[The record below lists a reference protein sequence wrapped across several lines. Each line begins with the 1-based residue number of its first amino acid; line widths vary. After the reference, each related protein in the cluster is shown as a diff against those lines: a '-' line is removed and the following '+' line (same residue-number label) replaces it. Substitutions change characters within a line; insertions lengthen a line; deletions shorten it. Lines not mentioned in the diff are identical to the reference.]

1 MGNMF
6 LRNLIFDYKKFGL
19 KMVDAAT
26 VFPILGTIFSVFLSF
41 SPTVPFIQVF
51 QRKEKIDILPEG
63 MLLCQLLNR
72 LLWCSVW
79 VITKRVIPF
88 INAAVGILITTTFL
102 TLYLFL
108 FFHRKWLKTLSKFV
122 ILLIFEILIFTGAVL
137 FGNVSVV
144 SLLAMIF
151 NVAMYIAPGQK
162 ILRVI
167 KEKNY
172 KLIPIRSTIV
182 SILCSGSW
190 LIYGIVINLI
200 TQIIPNALGLFFS
213 IANTLAW
220 IYFYYNR
227 DEKYHEEETFAVINN
242 TYA

>member
-1 MGNMF
+1 MN
-6 LRNLIFDYKKFGL
+6 
-19 KMVDAAT
+19 AAN
-26 VFPILGTIFSVFLSF
+26 VFSTLGTIFSVFLSF

-51 QRKEKIDILPEG
+51 KRQEKIDILPEG

-79 VITKRVIPF
+79 VLTKKLIPF
-88 INAAVGILITTTFL
+88 INASIGILITTVFL

-108 FFHRKWLKTLSKFV
+108 YFHRMYLQTLGKF
-122 ILLIFEILIFTGAVL
+122 ILLLLFESSIFFGAIIY
-137 FGNVSVV
+137 GNVSVV
-144 SLLAMIF
+144 SLIAMIF

-182 SILCSGSW
+182 SICCSGSW
-190 LIYGIVINLI
+190 LMYGIIINLI
-200 TQIIPNALGLFFS
+200 PQIVPNALGLFFS
-213 IANTLAW
+213 IVNTLGW
-220 IYFYYNR
+220 IYFYIHR
-227 DEKYHEEETFAVINN
+227 DTSKGKEEETFAVIHNN
-242 TYA
+242 SFN

>member
-1 MGNMF
+1 MN
-6 LRNLIFDYKKFGL
+6 
-19 KMVDAAT
+19 AAN
-26 VFPILGTIFSVFLSF
+26 VFSTLGTIFSVFLSF

-51 QRKEKIDILPEG
+51 KRQEKIDILPEG

-79 VITKRVIPF
+79 VLTKKLIPF
-88 INAAVGILITTTFL
+88 INASIGILITTVFL

-108 FFHRKWLKTLSKFV
+108 YFHRMYLQTLGKF
-122 ILLIFEILIFTGAVL
+122 ILLLIFESAIFFGAIIY
-137 FGNVSVV
+137 GNVSVV
-144 SLLAMIF
+144 SLIAMIF

-182 SILCSGSW
+182 SICCSGSW
-190 LIYGIVINLI
+190 LMYGIVINLI
-200 TQIIPNALGLFFS
+200 PQIVPNALGLFFS
-213 IANTLAW
+213 IVNTLAW
-220 IYFYYNR
+220 IYFYIHR
-227 DEKYHEEETFAVINN
+227 DSKDKEEETFAVIHNN
-242 TYA
+242 SFN

>member
-1 MGNMF
+1 M
-6 LRNLIFDYKKFGL
+6 IFKK
-19 KMVDAAT
+19 MDAAT
-26 VFPILGTIFSVFLSF
+26 IFSTLGTIFSVFLSF

-51 QRKEKIDILPEG
+51 KREEKIDILPEG

-79 VITKRVIPF
+79 VLTKKLIPF
-88 INAAVGILITTTFL
+88 INASVGILITTVFL

-108 FFHRKWLKTLSKFV
+108 YFHRMYLKTLGKF
-122 ILLIFEILIFTGAVL
+122 LLLLCFESAIFFGAIIY
-137 FGNVSVV
+137 GNVSVV
-144 SLLAMIF
+144 SLIAMIF

-182 SILCSGSW
+182 SICCSGSW
-190 LIYGIVINLI
+190 LMYGIVINLVP
-200 TQIIPNALGLFFS
+200 QIVPNALGLFFS
-213 IANTLAW
+213 FANTLAW
-220 IYFYYNR
+220 IYFYINR
-227 DEKYHEEETFAVINN
+227 DTSKDKEEETFAVIHNN
-242 TYA
+242 SYN

>member
-1 MGNMF
+1 M
-6 LRNLIFDYKKFGL
+6 
-19 KMVDAAT
+19 DAAT
-26 VFPILGTIFSVFLSF
+26 IFPILGTIFSVFLSF

-51 QRKEKIDILPEG
+51 KRQEKIEILPES

-72 LLWCSVW
+72 LLWGSVW
-79 VITKRVIPF
+79 VLTKRIIPF
-88 INAAVGILITTTFL
+88 INAAVGIFITSVFIVLYFYLYFDRLYYKTFMGLI
-102 TLYLFL
+102 
-108 FFHRKWLKTLSKFV
+108 S
-122 ILLIFEILIFTGAVL
+122 LIVFEFSIAIIAISYGDVPT
-137 FGNVSVV
+137 V

-190 LIYGIVINLI
+190 LIYGIVINLVA
-200 TQIIPNALGLFFS
+200 QIIPNALGLFFS

-220 IYFYYNR
+220 IYFYINR
-227 DEKYHEEETFAVINN
+227 PNKKNNSEEEKFAVVHNV
-242 TYA
+242 

>member
-1 MGNMF
+1 M
-6 LRNLIFDYKKFGL
+6 
-19 KMVDAAT
+19 DAAT
-26 VFPILGTIFSVFLSF
+26 IFPILGTIFSVFLSF

-51 QRKEKIDILPEG
+51 KRQEKIEILPEG

-72 LLWCSVW
+72 LLWGSVW
-79 VITKRVIPF
+79 VLTKRVIPF
-88 INAAVGILITTTFL
+88 INAAVGIFITSVFIVLYFYLYFDRIYYKTFMGFIALI
-102 TLYLFL
+102 
-108 FFHRKWLKTLSKFV
+108 
-122 ILLIFEILIFTGAVL
+122 IFELSISMVAIFYG
-137 FGNVSVV
+137 SVPTV

-190 LIYGIVINLI
+190 LIYGIVINLVA
-200 TQIIPNALGLFFS
+200 QIIPNALGLFFS

-220 IYFYYNR
+220 IYFYINR
-227 DEKYHEEETFAVINN
+227 PNKKNNLEEEKFAVVHNV
-242 TYA
+242 